1 MFTSTNDL
9 YSLSQGRKG
18 QGGVIPFLKLHPY
31 YLSEIVDLSTPK
43 LRTVTV
49 GARVFSEVESL
60 GVNGVNSFR
69 LLTRIVTTVFRNS
82 SNSLLLTSLV
92 TSSCG
97 LRLVRLRCTKNTPF
111 DDVSSETSGFF
122 TVPFSVLVRPF
133 REFSTLNRV
142 DRTKIQIC
150 PSLEWF
156 GVSTVPSVWRIRTVL
171 CLNERFPLNYLD
183 PYTLRRCSQ
192 FTVWI
197 WRLVSTRF
205 KTRIGTTIDQE
216 TGTCPV
222 PVERRRTRRR
232 YFPCVFCDNRY
243 SYLYTFT
250 KLM

>member
-150 PSLEWF
+150 PSLE
-156 GVSTVPSVWRIRTVL
+156 
-171 CLNERFPLNYLD
+171 
-183 PYTLRRCSQ
+183 
-192 FTVWI
+192 
-197 WRLVSTRF
+197 
-205 KTRIGTTIDQE
+205 
-216 TGTCPV
+216 
-222 PVERRRTRRR
+222 
-232 YFPCVFCDNRY
+232 
-243 SYLYTFT
+243 
-250 KLM
+250 